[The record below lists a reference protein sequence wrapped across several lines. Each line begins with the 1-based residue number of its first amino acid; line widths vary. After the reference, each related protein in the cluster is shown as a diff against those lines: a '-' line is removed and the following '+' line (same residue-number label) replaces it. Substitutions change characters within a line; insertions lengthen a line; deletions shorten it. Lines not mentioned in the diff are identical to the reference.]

1 MNHSCLSVPT
11 TYDNSNDKGRKKSRI
26 VHQIYQLFLK
36 INTLVDY
43 QVTIMDKRA
52 KQTEIE

>member
-1 MNHSCLSVPT
+1 MT
-11 TYDNSNDKGRKKSRI
+11 KEEKKSRI